1 MLRRKRNTCGVLSFT
16 RATLCCHGDFPT
28 HTCRTGN
35 VVGSTGDRGTRPARV
50 GLQITSW
57 GGPRPLLR
65 GTSCFSMLFPLL
77 WKGPTAARLPHTHT
91 QRGTW
96 LTLRPTAA
104 SARVNPASRSC
115 RSVSNSAVNGT
126 ERRHELVFWTNQ
138 IGPCVR
144 VGPVL
149 CPGGGNTP
157 VCSAPV
163 CSAQKLNKHEIKI

>member
-1 MLRRKRNTCGVLSFT
+1 MHAASQAEHLRGPLLHTGDPLLSRRLPNTHVPNGERGC
-16 RATLCCHGDFPT
+16 
-28 HTCRTGN
+28 
-35 VVGSTGDRGTRPARV
+35 STGDRGTRPARV

-104 SARVNPASRSC
+104 SARGAKDFILLIGAGRGRRFVENHGAACRFRFLGGAGGRRDTETPLSR
-115 RSVSNSAVNGT
+115 
-126 ERRHELVFWTNQ
+126 
-138 IGPCVR
+138 
-144 VGPVL
+144 
-149 CPGGGNTP
+149 
-157 VCSAPV
+157 
-163 CSAQKLNKHEIKI
+163 

>member
-28 HTCRTGN
+28 HACRTGN

-104 SARVNPASRSC
+104 SARGAKDFILLIGAGRGRRFVENHVAACRFRFLEVPA
-115 RSVSNSAVNGT
+115 VGGT
-126 ERRHELVFWTNQ
+126 QRHHYSGKDNRT
-138 IGPCVR
+138 
-144 VGPVL
+144 
-149 CPGGGNTP
+149 
-157 VCSAPV
+157 A
-163 CSAQKLNKHEIKI
+163 A

>member
-35 VVGSTGDRGTRPARV
+35 VAGSTGDRGTRPARV

-65 GTSCFSMLFPLL
+65 GTSCCSMLFPLL

-104 SARVNPASRSC
+104 SARGAKDFILLIGAGRGRRFVENHVAHAVSASSEVPA
-115 RSVSNSAVNGT
+115 VGGT
-126 ERRHELVFWTNQ
+126 QRHHYSGKDNRT
-138 IGPCVR
+138 
-144 VGPVL
+144 
-149 CPGGGNTP
+149 
-157 VCSAPV
+157 A
-163 CSAQKLNKHEIKI
+163 A